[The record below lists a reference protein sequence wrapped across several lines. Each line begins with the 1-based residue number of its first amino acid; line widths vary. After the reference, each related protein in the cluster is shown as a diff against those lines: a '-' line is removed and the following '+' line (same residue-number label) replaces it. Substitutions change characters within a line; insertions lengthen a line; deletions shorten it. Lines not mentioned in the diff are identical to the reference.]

1 MLKTWAKETTNLE
14 FYSEVEDKTIPTVDL
29 GIPNTERGNL
39 YSYIVY
45 SFFFSFLNQSICSI
59 RLNETILLSPQN

>member
-1 MLKTWAKETTNLE
+1 MLKTWAKETKNLE

-45 SFFFSFLNQSICSI
+45 SFFFLISQPKHMFNMSQ
-59 RLNETILLSPQN
+59 

>member
-45 SFFFSFLNQSICSI
+45 SFFLISQPKHMFN
-59 RLNETILLSPQN
+59 LSQ